1 MARINP
7 LASTAL
13 MLMSYAP
20 KTPDEI
26 VADLKEVTRGPMMYP
41 VSVSDSVPFQMTVG
55 LDAVPETTKE
65 QAAVEI
71 KRLIVEREGEAR
83 QFEVISDGLRSNAIT
98 LSALPRY
105 QAVAE
110 IPPSKPR
117 SKRGQRGRR
126 WQ

>member
-1 MARINP
+1 MALINP
-7 LASTAL
+7 LASTAI

-20 KTPDEI
+20 RTPDEI

-41 VSVSDSVPFQMTVG
+41 ASVSDSVPFQTTVG
-55 LDAVPETTKE
+55 LDAVPEITEE
-65 QAAVEI
+65 QAAEEI
-71 KRLIVEREGEAR
+71 KRLIMERDQEAR
-83 QFEVISDGLRSNAIT
+83 RFEIIKDGLRANTIT
-98 LSALPRY
+98 LSAPPRY

-110 IPPSKPR
+110 PPPSKPR